1 MKFIFEFE
9 GNSTLPPQTQ
19 QDLCENNKRFLQAK
33 IPLNKIGLIFA
44 KFVRHN
50 ELADINVVG
59 ASLSEPHSN
68 VENVRWSM
76 REEPR
81 RKTGL
86 QHTTVVWY
94 GGSCTNK
101 HDKLTDTSIQ
111 VLWHCKNIR
120 LHVLTFHIRL
130 VRSTMHEQ

>member
-1 MKFIFEFE
+1 M
-9 GNSTLPPQTQ
+9 NLYSTVK
-19 QDLCENNKRFLQAK
+19 C
-33 IPLNKIGLIFA
+33 LIFA
-44 KFVRHN
+44 DLLDQIYILPCPSATQITFIVVY
-50 ELADINVVG
+50 ISYGIVG

-94 GGSCTNK
+94 GGLCTNK

>member
-1 MKFIFEFE
+1 MH
-9 GNSTLPPQTQ
+9 PQA
-19 QDLCENNKRFLQAK
+19 R
-33 IPLNKIGLIFA
+33 PLMLNICLVI
-44 KFVRHN
+44 
-50 ELADINVVG
+50 IIG

-101 HDKLTDTSIQ
+101 HDKLMDTSIQ
-111 VLWHCKNIR
+111 VLWHCRNIR

>member
-1 MKFIFEFE
+1 MLLRYINTLALGYMLDISIQYVETTFE
-9 GNSTLPPQTQ
+9 
-19 QDLCENNKRFLQAK
+19 
-33 IPLNKIGLIFA
+33 I
-44 KFVRHN
+44 
-50 ELADINVVG
+50 VG

-76 REEPR
+76 SEEPQ

>member
-1 MKFIFEFE
+1 MTSVIQNFIVLLKEL
-9 GNSTLPPQTQ
+9 STKTHG
-19 QDLCENNKRFLQAK
+19 C
-33 IPLNKIGLIFA
+33 II
-44 KFVRHN
+44 
-50 ELADINVVG
+50 G

>member
-1 MKFIFEFE
+1 MIIK
-9 GNSTLPPQTQ
+9 S
-19 QDLCENNKRFLQAK
+19 C
-33 IPLNKIGLIFA
+33 
-44 KFVRHN
+44 FVV
-50 ELADINVVG
+50 IG